1 MDDVQAPVQDTSG
14 LAGVADLLGTATDN
28 LAPAD
33 TGEVAGDLDTS
44 LDPTPAAVDPTEI
57 STKLEEVNK
66 VLADYQKREAEAR
79 QQQAAQQQQAE
90 DAKWAQYQQGLM
102 GLAERATIGLA
113 PNEASTIKQALAD
126 AAVGAR
132 VNSPEF
138 RQQMAAWVETAN
150 NHYVDVTVTNLA
162 EKYLGPQT
170 TIKAAKEFRDELLAT
185 VPPQART
192 PETLDLMAQ
201 KLAGVRRLQNR
212 RDRVSLE
219 RNEGPARGGLP
230 AAGDKD
236 SLMRLVAEGRATE
249 QQERQLSKMLG
260 Y

>member
-1 MDDVQAPVQDTSG
+1 MDDVQAPIQESTNTG
-14 LAGVADLLGTATDN
+14 LEGVADLLGAATDN
-28 LAPAD
+28 LAPETAD
-33 TGEVAGDLDTS
+33 AV
-44 LDPTPAAVDPTEI
+44 DPGYTDPAPVTPDPTEI
-57 STKLEEVNK
+57 TSKLEEVNK
-66 VLADYQKREAEAR
+66 VLADYQKREAEAK
-79 QQQAAQQQQAE
+79 QQQALQAQQAE
-90 DAKWAQYQQGLM
+90 DARWAQYQQSLM

-126 AAVGAR
+126 AAIGAR

-138 RQQMAAWVETAN
+138 RQQMSDWVETAN
-150 NHYVDVTVTNLA
+150 GHYVTVTVTDLA

-170 TIKAAKEFRDELLAT
+170 TLKAAKEFRDELLAT

-230 AAGDKD
+230 ATGDKD